1 MNDEVNQVMGFTH
14 VGDLSAISPAYL
26 TLFTP
31 TEFATLIKWGEVK
44 RTKIYLF
51 LFIIDI
57 FILSYFKQITCFL
70 VYFKKLK
77 ITDFIFLICFIYYF

>member
-1 MNDEVNQVMGFTH
+1 MNDEINQVMGYTH

-31 TEFATLIKWGEVK
+31 TEFATLVKWGEVK
-44 RTKIYLF
+44 RTKMYI

-57 FILSYFKQITCFL
+57 FIFS
-70 VYFKKLK
+70 
-77 ITDFIFLICFIYYF
+77 